1 LVVDVEATCWEAGPP
16 PGEQAEI
23 IEIGWALL
31 DVPARLVREGGSLL
45 VRPQRSRVSAFCT
58 ALTTLTPEMVD
69 GGVTFDAACRFLT
82 ETLESR
88 SRTWAS
94 YGDYDRNQFARQCAS
109 FGVPYPFG
117 EAHLNVKGLFARA
130 HDLPLEVGMA
140 AALRILERP
149 LTGTHHRGGDDARNI
164 AVILADL
171 LNPAPADG
179 QTRASRERAQKV
191 EERDAKQC
199 VPSAL

>member
-1 LVVDVEATCWEAGPP
+1 MTPKTILVVDVEATCWEGPP
-16 PGEQAEI
+16 PPGQQAEI
-23 IEIGWALL
+23 IEIGYALL
-31 DVPARLVREGGSLL
+31 DAPAREVREGGSLL

-82 ETLESR
+82 ETLDAR

-94 YGDYDRNQFARQCAS
+94 YGDYDRQQFARQCAA

-117 EAHLNVKGLFARA
+117 EAHLNVKSLFAQA
-130 HDLPLEVGMA
+130 HGLPREVGMA
-140 AALRILERP
+140 AALKLLERP

-164 AVILADL
+164 AGILADL
-171 LNPAPADG
+171 LSPAPE
-179 QTRASRERAQKV
+179 SRRGIAERSRLV
-191 EERDAKQC
+191 EMMPWR
-199 VPSAL
+199 